1 MLLLTNNVGDP
12 QKLIDMKFS
21 IYSYIKMKYFA
32 LKKVVCGGL
41 GWFAVVCGG
50 LRYFDGAQIKVQSLV
65 LEVKV
70 HFYRAASLK
79 YHAPGNWH
87 GQPMVSTLY

>member
-32 LKKVVCGGL
+32 LKKVNFSETIAANDLQIGTCIQLFEEMKVCAYSRSRSFHDL
-41 GWFAVVCGG
+41 GPRPFTNE
-50 LRYFDGAQIKVQSLV
+50 I
-65 LEVKV
+65 
-70 HFYRAASLK
+70 
-79 YHAPGNWH
+79 
-87 GQPMVSTLY
+87 

>member
-32 LKKVVCGGL
+32 LKIGIFRIISVFETTAMLKIANL
-41 GWFAVVCGG
+41 QYFSLAPFARSIG
-50 LRYFDGAQIKVQSLV
+50 SLMR
-65 LEVKV
+65 L
-70 HFYRAASLK
+70 
-79 YHAPGNWH
+79 
-87 GQPMVSTLY
+87 

>member
-32 LKKVVCGGL
+32 LKK
-41 GWFAVVCGG
+41 
-50 LRYFDGAQIKVQSLV
+50 YFSETEIQLS
-65 LEVKV
+65 
-70 HFYRAASLK
+70 
-79 YHAPGNWH
+79 
-87 GQPMVSTLY
+87 

>member
-32 LKKVVCGGL
+32 LKIEIHICSNKHETGLVYGREVVP
-41 GWFAVVCGG
+41 
-50 LRYFDGAQIKVQSLV
+50 LV
-65 LEVKV
+65 NM
-70 HFYRAASLK
+70 ASLTMHVRMSF
-79 YHAPGNWH
+79 Y
-87 GQPMVSTLY
+87 